1 MKKILVIG
9 CVMLFAAP
17 MRGSQSLAL
26 NVTPS
31 KSFAPAVVRIRATVE
46 PNADNRRLDVV
57 ADGPSMYRSSEIP
70 LEGAD
75 APRMVELSFAGLPGG
90 TYEISVVLTDASGH
104 SRAMARETAIPAAA
118 SDFPS
123 REAISLTL

>member
-17 MRGSQSLAL
+17 TSGNQSLTL
-26 NVTPS
+26 NVTPA
-31 KSFAPAVVRIRATVE
+31 KSFAPAVVRIRARVE
-46 PNADNRRLDVV
+46 PNADNRRLSVV

-70 LEGAD
+70 LDGAD

-90 TYEISVVLTDASGH
+90 DYEISVVLTDASGH
-104 SRAMARETAIPAAA
+104 SRATAREAV
-118 SDFPS
+118 
-123 REAISLTL
+123 EVLGEN